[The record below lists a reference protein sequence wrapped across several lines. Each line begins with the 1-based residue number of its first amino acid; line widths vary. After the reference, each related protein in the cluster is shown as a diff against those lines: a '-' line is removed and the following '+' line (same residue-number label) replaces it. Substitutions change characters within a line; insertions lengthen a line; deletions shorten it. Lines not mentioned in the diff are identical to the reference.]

1 MAIHKHPRRFATTRA
16 SLRSWVTT
24 CFIVVPWLLLF
35 AQAYVSFTFPIKQDR
50 YKHSFFRHISDRLA
64 AYLYLTKSSS
74 KFENAELNIEKINRV
89 IEGTAARHAV
99 DPCLVQAI
107 VIYESAYDANT
118 ITTTGAMGLM
128 ALMPATAKNVAIADP
143 FDPVQNIE
151 GGTRLVYHLLAEFKR
166 SVDLALAA
174 YNSGE
179 RAVVMVNGVPPY
191 QETLDYVKHVKLIWN
206 VCTKIRNPQ

>member
-1 MAIHKHPRRFATTRA
+1 MLHCLSMAPTLRA
-16 SLRSWVTT
+16 GL
-24 CFIVVPWLLLF
+24 CILH
-35 AQAYVSFTFPIKQDR
+35 VSYYNKQDR
-50 YKHSFFRHISDRLA
+50 YKHSFFRHISDRLE
-64 AYLYLTKSSS
+64 AYLYLMKSSS
-74 KFENAELNIEKINRV
+74 KFENAELNIEKINQV
-89 IEGTAARHAV
+89 IEG
-99 DPCLVQAI
+99 
-107 VIYESAYDANT
+107 
-118 ITTTGAMGLM
+118 AMSLM
-128 ALMPATAKNVAIADP
+128 ALMPATAKNVAVADP